1 MSKNDFFGK
10 NDYKTNSEWKLQLTL
25 GWYLSPTIDF
35 DNMIHITAFLKT
47 ICLRGTPKW
56 PPKMLENDIFDKSDY
71 KYNSNSKL
79 WPILAGYLTL
89 IMHFD
94 NMIQDSG
101 ESKMTPLNCQKVMF
115 LTWNHYITND
125 DWKLWNVLAWYL
137 SPAVDFN
144 NIIHFTALMKSISL
158 RGNPKSPF

>member
-1 MSKNDFFGK
+1 MSKNDFFDK
-10 NDYKTNSEWKLQLTL
+10 NNYKTNSEWKLQLTL

-35 DNMIHITAFLKT
+35 DNMIHITAFLKP
-47 ICLRGTPKW
+47 IYLRGNLKW
-56 PPKMLENDIFDKSDY
+56 PLKCWKMMFLTKVITKND
-71 KYNSNSKL
+71 SNSKL
-79 WPILAGYLTL
+79 WSILTGYLTL

-94 NMIQDSG
+94 NLIQDAG
-101 ESKMTPLNCQKVMF
+101 EPKITPLNCQKMF
-115 LTWNHYITND
+115 LTQNHYITND

-158 RGNPKSPF
+158 RGNPKSPS

>member
-1 MSKNDFFGK
+1 MSKNDFFDK

-35 DNMIHITAFLKT
+35 DNMIHITAFLKP
-47 ICLRGTPKW
+47 IYLRGNLKW
-56 PPKMLENDIFDKSDY
+56 PLKCWKMMFLTKVITKN
-71 KYNSNSKL
+71 NSNSKL

-89 IMHFD
+89 ILHFN
-94 NMIQDSG
+94 NMIQDAG
-101 ESKMTPLNCQKVMF
+101 EPKITPLNCQKMF
-115 LTWNHYITND
+115 LTQNHYITND

-158 RGNPKSPF
+158 RGSWNSPS